1 MGHCHCGADTQNNP
15 QGLNSSAGLLAA
27 SWGCSQLWQCLVLT
41 DRSAEKRL
49 NHTATSG
56 LLDQQC
62 LARFIS
68 PTWGWA
74 VFWGD
79 AVTVHLSEPCSMRQ
93 TCRFLNSNTQRC
105 FFCFSANK
113 LRKNLKISERW
124 HTFAFAPTL
133 FPVFPSCGLSL
144 LSLQDLLRAYRAG
157 PESCRLVP
165 GGLLQHRQE
174 RSNAPGYVISYSLTQ
189 DT

>member
-1 MGHCHCGADTQNNP
+1 MAFCRAISFFFVVVLGCSNTRPAGWVRGVMGCGVQIGLQRSPSSSHCGTDTQDCL

-93 TCRFLNSNTQRC
+93 TCRFLNSDMQGC
-105 FFCFSANK
+105 F
-113 LRKNLKISERW
+113 
-124 HTFAFAPTL
+124 
-133 FPVFPSCGLSL
+133 L
-144 LSLQDLLRAYRAG
+144 LSF
-157 PESCRLVP
+157 C
-165 GGLLQHRQE
+165 
-174 RSNAPGYVISYSLTQ
+174 
-189 DT
+189 

>member
-1 MGHCHCGADTQNNP
+1 MGEFKLVSRDLHAAGKRCTDTQHYM

-27 SWGCSQLWQCLVLT
+27 SWGCRQLLQSLLLT
-41 DRSAEKRL
+41 DRSAEKQL

-79 AVTVHLSEPCSMRQ
+79 AVAVHLSEPCSMRQ
-93 TCRFLNSNTQRC
+93 TCCLLNSNMQGC
-105 FFCFSANK
+105 FFCLTLK
-113 LRKNLKISERW
+113 LRRNLKISKGW
-124 HTFAFAPTL
+124 HTFAFALPL
-133 FPVFPSCGLSL
+133 FSL
-144 LSLQDLLRAYRAG
+144 
-157 PESCRLVP
+157 
-165 GGLLQHRQE
+165 
-174 RSNAPGYVISYSLTQ
+174 YSLSPSTPSLPP
-189 DT
+189 